1 MLEDI
6 NSRVRNLWNSTDE
19 RTQITF
25 VDDGFSEL
33 LKWRSSDSNYGNS
46 IAAVLSLNMDAS
58 DLLLVSSYK
67 AKRLLFCVSYVSS
80 DVFRKVK
87 NMLKVSG
94 ATEAIILLS
103 ISPDAF
109 RTVVD
114 SSKVQL
120 QFLQG
125 SDGDASTDRSY
136 DWLHRFL
143 KPECVGIVYYP
154 VHSFSILSSVGTNVE
169 QRNNEGDDAQCE
181 LINITSPT
189 CREVNPLTLH
199 SVGMWNINGSIQ
211 NISDLPAGD
220 IPLCDSAKLKG
231 FAHELAGTLL
241 FDLGLNPSASIF
253 ALGSTSSLIGRHLQ
267 PVLSSLSKTRS
278 SLIKT
283 ERVQTSCEG
292 TEILLSGSI
301 ISTTASASAS
311 SIPITPKMTRDNIF
325 QPKPAA
331 ASSGGS
337 LFPLPLPSRSLSGQA
352 TAVTGPERMGDITS
366 QYTAQCSLDSLQ
378 SASLLLIDRTQD
390 LYTPSTHSGEASKD
404 LHRSPLAHRIL
415 CTLSKGLG
423 SADSTL
429 YDVST
434 MAPFNVPSSS
444 TSTYTTSSSSSSSS
458 SGGGGNMG
466 AGHGGAVDMD
476 ALGRP
481 FPAISTLPLQLPMSL
496 CLSLNNLH
504 QERNLGDV
512 HGRGLSESGTEA
524 GAGSVHVDTDLL
536 LLRQALFAR
545 SEEEGRTL
553 LCAALTRRIKR
564 FKGTVPP
571 SKKGRG
577 LGAEVF
583 ALVQALSTCPGVAGD
598 TLGNWLDRKEKDS
611 HGISSLLGQGS
622 EELNVPIVE
631 DSNSIG
637 FSPCTCLSTQVSQL
651 VSQLVDWKIRE

>member
-6 NSRVRNLWNSTDE
+6 NTRVRNLWNSTDE
-19 RTQITF
+19 RAQITF

-33 LKWRSSDSNYGNS
+33 LKWRGSDSNCCNS

-67 AKRLLFCVSYVSS
+67 AKRLLFCVSHVSS
-80 DVFRKVK
+80 DIFRKIK
-87 NMLKVSG
+87 NLIKVSG

-125 SDGDASTDRSY
+125 SDVDASTDRSY

-154 VHSFSILSSVGTNVE
+154 VHSFSILSTVGTPNTE
-169 QRNNEGDDAQCE
+169 LRNNAGDDAQCE

-189 CREVNPLTLH
+189 CRDVNPLTLH
-199 SVGMWNINGSIQ
+199 SVSMWNINDSMQ

-220 IPLCDSAKLKG
+220 IPLRDSGKLKG

-241 FDLGLNPSASIF
+241 FDLGLDPSASIF

-283 ERVQTSCEG
+283 ERVQSSCEG

-301 ISTTASASAS
+301 ISTSSSSSSSSSAGT
-311 SIPITPKMTRDNIF
+311 PITPKMTTDNIF
-325 QPKPAA
+325 QPKPAT

-337 LFPLPLPSRSLSGQA
+337 LFPLPLPSRSLPGQS
-352 TAVTGPERMGDITS
+352 TAITGPDRMGDVTS
-366 QYTAQCSLDSLQ
+366 KYTAQCSLDSLQ
-378 SASLLLIDRTQD
+378 AASLLLIDRTQD
-390 LYTPSTHSGEASKD
+390 LYTPSTHSGEASKE
-404 LHRSPLAHRIL
+404 LHTSPLAHRIS

-423 SADSTL
+423 SVDSTL

-434 MAPFNVPSSS
+434 MAPFNVPS
-444 TSTYTTSSSSSSSS
+444 TSSSGRGGG

-466 AGHGGAVDMD
+466 VVHGGAIDMD

-496 CLSLNNLH
+496 CLSLNNL
-504 QERNLGDV
+504 QEKNLSGT
-512 HGRGLSESGTEA
+512 HGRGLSESVIDT
-524 GAGSVHVDTDLL
+524 GAGSVHVDSDLL

-553 LCAALTRRIKR
+553 LCAALTRRIKQFR
-564 FKGTVPP
+564 GTVPP

-583 ALVQALSTCPGVAGD
+583 ALVQALSTCPGVTGD

-611 HGISSLLGQGS
+611 HGISSLQGPGS
-622 EELNVPIVE
+622 EERNVPILK

-637 FSPCTCLSTQVSQL
+637 FSPCTCLSTQV
-651 VSQLVDWKIRE
+651 I

>member
-6 NSRVRNLWNSTDE
+6 NTRVRNLWNSTDE
-19 RTQITF
+19 RAQITF

-33 LKWRSSDSNYGNS
+33 LKWRGSDSNYCNS

-80 DVFRKVK
+80 DIFRKVK
-87 NMLKVSG
+87 NLIKVSG

-125 SDGDASTDRSY
+125 SDVDASSDRSY

-154 VHSFSILSSVGTNVE
+154 VHSFSILSTVGTPNTE
-169 QRNNEGDDAQCE
+169 QRSTAGDDAQCE

-189 CREVNPLTLH
+189 CRDVNPLTLH
-199 SVGMWNINGSIQ
+199 SVGMWNMNDSIQ

-220 IPLCDSAKLKG
+220 IPLRDSAKLKG

-241 FDLGLNPSASIF
+241 FDLGLDPSASIF

-283 ERVQTSCEG
+283 ERVQSSCEG

-301 ISTTASASAS
+301 ISTTSSSSAAAAAAGT
-311 SIPITPKMTRDNIF
+311 PITPKMTSDNIF
-325 QPKPAA
+325 QPKPTA

-337 LFPLPLPSRSLSGQA
+337 LFPLPLPSRNMPGQS
-352 TAVTGPERMGDITS
+352 TAVTGPERMGDVTS
-366 QYTAQCSLDSLQ
+366 KYTAQCSLDSLQ
-378 SASLLLIDRTQD
+378 AASMLLMDRTQD
-390 LYTPSTHSGEASKD
+390 LYTPSTHSGEASKE
-404 LHRSPLAHRIL
+404 LHTSPLAHRIL

-429 YDVST
+429 YDVGT
-434 MAPFNVPSSS
+434 MAPFNVSSSS
-444 TSTYTTSSSSSSSS
+444 TSTSSSGRGGG
-458 SGGGGNMG
+458 SGGGGSMG
-466 AGHGGAVDMD
+466 LVHSGAIDMD
-476 ALGRP
+476 ALGKP

-496 CLSLNNLH
+496 CLSLNNL
-504 QERNLGDV
+504 QERNSSGV
-512 HGRGLSESGTEA
+512 YGRGLSESGIEA
-524 GAGSVHVDTDLL
+524 GAGAVHVDSDLL

-553 LCAALTRRIKR
+553 LCAALTRRIKQFR
-564 FKGTVPP
+564 GTVPP

-583 ALVQALSTCPGVAGD
+583 ALVQALSTCPGVTGD
-598 TLGNWLDRKEKDS
+598 TLGNWLDRKDKES
-611 HGISSLLGQGS
+611 HGISSLQGPGS
-622 EELNVPIVE
+622 EELNVPIVK

-637 FSPCTCLSTQVSQL
+637 FSPCTCLSTQVN
-651 VSQLVDWKIRE
+651 E

>member
-19 RTQITF
+19 RVQITF

-33 LKWRSSDSNYGNS
+33 LKWRGSDSNYGNS

-87 NMLKVSG
+87 NLIKVSG
-94 ATEAIILLS
+94 VTEAIILLS

-120 QFLQG
+120 QFLQA
-125 SDGDASTDRSY
+125 SDDDASTDRSY

-154 VHSFSILSSVGTNVE
+154 VHSFSILSSIGTNIE
-169 QRNNEGDDAQCE
+169 QRNNAGDDAQCE

-189 CREVNPLTLH
+189 CRDVNPLTLH
-199 SVGMWNINGSIQ
+199 SVGMWNINDSIQ

-220 IPLCDSAKLKG
+220 IPLRDSAKLKG

-241 FDLGLNPSASIF
+241 FDLGLDPSASIF

-283 ERVQTSCEG
+283 ERVQSSCEG

-301 ISTTASASAS
+301 ISASASAS
-311 SIPITPKMTRDNIF
+311 STPITPKMTSDNIF

-331 ASSGGS
+331 SSSGGP
-337 LFPLPLPSRSLSGQA
+337 LFPLPLPSRSFTGQS
-352 TAVTGPERMGDITS
+352 TTLTGPERMSDVTS
-366 QYTAQCSLDSLQ
+366 KYTAQCSLDSLRA
-378 SASLLLIDRTQD
+378 ASLLLIDRTQD
-390 LYTPSTHSGEASKD
+390 LYTPSTHSGEASKE
-404 LHRSPLAHRIL
+404 LHTSPLAHRIL

-434 MAPFNVPSSS
+434 MAPFNAPSSS
-444 TSTYTTSSSSSSSS
+444 TATSTSSSGRGGG
-458 SGGGGNMG
+458 SGGGGSMG
-466 AGHGGAVDMD
+466 VVHGSTVDMD

-496 CLSLNNLH
+496 CLSLNNL
-504 QERNLGDV
+504 QEKNFSSTY
-512 HGRGLSESGTEA
+512 GRGLSESVTDTGA
-524 GAGSVHVDTDLL
+524 GAGSAHVDNDLL

-553 LCAALTRRIKR
+553 LCAALTRRIKQ
-564 FKGTVPP
+564 FKGIVPP

-583 ALVQALSTCPGVAGD
+583 ALVQALSTCPGVTGD
-598 TLGNWLDRKEKDS
+598 TLGNWIDRKEKEL
-611 HGISSLLGQGS
+611 HGISSLQGPGS
-622 EELNVPIVE
+622 QEFDVPTVKN
-631 DSNSIG
+631 SSSIG
-637 FSPCTCLSTQVSQL
+637 FSPCTCLSTQVS
-651 VSQLVDWKIRE
+651 

>member
-19 RTQITF
+19 RAQITF

-33 LKWRSSDSNYGNS
+33 LKWRGSDSNYGNS

-58 DLLLVSSYK
+58 DLLLVSAYK
-67 AKRLLFCVSYVSS
+67 AKRLLFCVSSVSS
-80 DVFRKVK
+80 DIFRKVK
-87 NMLKVSG
+87 NLIKVSG
-94 ATEAIILLS
+94 STEAIILLS

-120 QFLQG
+120 QFLQA

-136 DWLHRFL
+136 DWLHRYL

-154 VHSFSILSSVGTNVE
+154 VHSFSILSSAGTNVE
-169 QRNNEGDDAQCE
+169 QRSNAGDDAQCE

-189 CREVNPLTLH
+189 CRDINPLTLH
-199 SVGMWNINGSIQ
+199 SVGMWNINDSIQ

-220 IPLCDSAKLKG
+220 IPLRDSAKLKG

-241 FDLGLNPSASIF
+241 FDLGLDPSDSIF

-283 ERVQTSCEG
+283 ERVQSSCEG

-301 ISTTASASAS
+301 ISSTSSSSSAS
-311 SIPITPKMTRDNIF
+311 STPITPKMTSDNIF

-331 ASSGGS
+331 SSSGGS
-337 LFPLPLPSRSLSGQA
+337 LFPLPLPSRSLPGQS
-352 TAVTGPERMGDITS
+352 TAVTGPERMSDVTS
-366 QYTAQCSLDSLQ
+366 KYTAQCSLDSLQ
-378 SASLLLIDRTQD
+378 AASLLLIDRTQD
-390 LYTPSTHSGEASKD
+390 LYTPSTHSGEASKE
-404 LHRSPLAHRIL
+404 LHSSPLAHRIL

-444 TSTYTTSSSSSSSS
+444 TSTYTSATSTSSSSSSS
-458 SGGGGNMG
+458 GRGNIG
-466 AGHGGAVDMD
+466 VVHGGAVDMD

-496 CLSLNNLH
+496 CLSLNNL
-504 QERNLGDV
+504 QEKNLSSTY
-512 HGRGLSESGTEA
+512 GRGLSESGTEA
-524 GAGSVHVDTDLL
+524 GSVAGAGAGHLDSDLL

-553 LCAALTRRIKR
+553 LCAALTRRIKQ

-583 ALVQALSTCPGVAGD
+583 ALVQALSTCPGVTGD
-598 TLGNWLDRKEKDS
+598 TLGNWLDRKEKES
-611 HGISSLLGQGS
+611 HGISSLQGSGS
-622 EELNVPIVE
+622 EERNVPILK

-637 FSPCTCLSTQVSQL
+637 FSPCTCLSTQVS
-651 VSQLVDWKIRE
+651 